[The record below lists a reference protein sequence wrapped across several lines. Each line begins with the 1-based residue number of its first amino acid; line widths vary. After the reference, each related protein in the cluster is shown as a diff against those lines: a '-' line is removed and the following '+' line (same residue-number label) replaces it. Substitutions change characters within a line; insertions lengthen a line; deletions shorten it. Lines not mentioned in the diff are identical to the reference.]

1 MNAVS
6 KYELGRALGATGKQD
21 KHGENRYWYKR
32 QLHRAIEAA
41 GGFDEAVLR
50 GYDDEV
56 LS

>member
-6 KYELGRALGATGKQD
+6 KYDLGRALGTTRKQA
-21 KHGENRYWYKR
+21 KHDENSYWYKR
-32 QLHRAIEAA
+32 ELHLAIEAA

-50 GYDDEV
+50 GYDDER